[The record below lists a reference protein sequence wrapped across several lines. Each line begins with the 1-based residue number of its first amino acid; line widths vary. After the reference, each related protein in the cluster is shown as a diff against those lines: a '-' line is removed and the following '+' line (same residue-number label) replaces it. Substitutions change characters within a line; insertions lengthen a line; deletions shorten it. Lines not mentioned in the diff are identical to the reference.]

1 MGHFSEFGG
10 FLFGMFLLR
19 NPAVL
24 GGSATGY
31 GASLQRLCPHRRQ
44 ERLDAED
51 VHDAREIVG
60 QHVQCHQLRTA

>member
-1 MGHFSEFGG
+1 MLGHLAGFGG
-10 FLFGMFLLR
+10 FSVWKYSLMR

-24 GGSATGY
+24 GGSSTGY
-31 GASLQRLCPHRRQ
+31 GASLRRLCPHRRQ

-60 QHVQCHQLRTA
+60 QHV